1 MGWYGTDHN
10 WQTPVSRTGE
20 RLENYP
26 YLARSL
32 SEIKKNQED
41 LTAPV
46 RHDLLFGVK
55 NDPGLIWK
63 RAARASNDFYFVL
76 KSAGFTPRVCD
87 FAEEPMER
95 LKEAQALCVL
105 SDEAMDETVQEKL
118 CEFVKEGGS

>member
-63 RAARASNDFYFVL
+63 RAARASNDFLFCAEVGGLHAKSVRFRGGAYGAAER
-76 KSAGFTPRVCD
+76 SAGPVRPFR
-87 FAEEPMER
+87 R
-95 LKEAQALCVL
+95 
-105 SDEAMDETVQEKL
+105 SY
-118 CEFVKEGGS
+118 G